1 MRRNNNMLKGSIVAL
16 VTPFN
21 KDGSVNFP
29 KLKELLEYHIANK
42 SGGIVILGTTGE
54 ASTLSFE
61 EEAEIVKF
69 SVDIVKKRV
78 PLIVG
83 SGSNET
89 EKAVTMSRK
98 YSEMGA
104 DYVLVITPYYNKTNE
119 SGLIKHFTAV
129 ADASLCPVIMYN
141 VPGRTGM
148 NMSYHAVEVLS
159 KHPNICGIKE
169 ASGNMSYAMK
179 ISKLLNKDFFM
190 LSGNDDIIVPMM
202 SIGAEGV
209 ISVVAN
215 IAPKQTAKICE
226 LCLENR
232 YPEALKIQ
240 NDLLTLI
247 NDLFLEVNPIPV
259 KAAMDYIGEHKVGGY
274 RAPLDEMDPTKKKQL
289 EAEIDRVKELIF

>member
-1 MRRNNNMLKGSIVAL
+1 MELKGSIVAL

-21 KDGSVNFP
+21 QDGSVNYD
-29 KLKELLEYHIANK
+29 ELGRLLDYHCDNN

-61 EEAEIVKF
+61 EEEKIVKF
-69 SVDIVKKRV
+69 SVARVNHRV
-78 PLIVG
+78 PVIVG

-89 EKAVTMSRK
+89 AKAVTYSKK
-98 YSEMGA
+98 YSELGA

-119 SGLIKHFTAV
+119 TGLIKHFEAV
-129 ADASLCPVIMYN
+129 AAASKCPVIMYN

-148 NMSYHAVEVLS
+148 SISISALEKLS
-159 KHPNICGIKE
+159 KNPNIYGIKE
-169 ASGNMSYAMK
+169 ASGNMSYAAK
-179 ISKLLNKDFFM
+179 VSKLLGKDFHMF
-190 LSGNDDIIVPMM
+190 SGNDDIIVPMM

-209 ISVVAN
+209 ISVLAN
-215 IAPKQTAKICE
+215 VAPKQTAKMCE
-226 LCLENR
+226 LCLNNK

-259 KAAMDYIGEHKVGGY
+259 KAAMDYIGLFNVGGY
-274 RAPLDEMDPTKKKQL
+274 RAPLDDMDPTKRKVL
-289 EAEIDRVKELIF
+289 EAEIDRIKELIY

>member
-1 MRRNNNMLKGSIVAL
+1 MLKGSMVTL

-21 KDGSVNFP
+21 EDGSVNFE
-29 KLKELLEYHIANK
+29 KLGELLEYHIANK

-54 ASTLSFE
+54 ASTLSFD

-69 SVDIVKKRV
+69 SVKKVNKRV

-159 KHPNICGIKE
+159 KHPNIYGIKE
-169 ASGNMSYAMK
+169 ASGNLSYAMK
-179 ISKLLNKDFFM
+179 LSRLLNDNFIM
-190 LSGNDDIIVPMM
+190 LSGNDDIIVPM
-202 SIGAEGV
+202 IAAGASGV
-209 ISVVAN
+209 ISVLAN
-215 IAPKQTAKICE
+215 IAPQNTAKICE
-226 LCLENR
+226 LCFENK
-232 YPEALKIQ
+232 YAEALKLAG
-240 NDLLTLI
+240 DLLTFT
-247 NDLFLEVNPIPV
+247 NDLFLEVNPIPI
-259 KAAMDYIGEHKVGGY
+259 KEAMNYFGFNVGWY
-274 RAPLDEMDPTKKKQL
+274 RAPLDNMSEANAKILKAEMDN
-289 EAEIDRVKELIF
+289 VKELIK

>member
-1 MRRNNNMLKGSIVAL
+1 MLKGSIVAL

-21 KDGSVNFP
+21 NDGSVNFEE
-29 KLKELLEYHIANK
+29 LGNLLEYHIANN

-61 EEAEIVKF
+61 EEAEIVEY
-69 SVDIVKKRV
+69 SVKKINKRV

-89 EKAVTMSRK
+89 EKAVRMSKK

-119 SGLIKHFTAV
+119 SGLIKHFQAV

-148 NMSYHAVEVLS
+148 SMSIHALEVLS

-169 ASGNMSYAMK
+169 ASGNISYSSKVA
-179 ISKLLNKDFFM
+179 KLLSNDFAM
-190 LSGNDDIIVPMM
+190 YSGNDDIIVPMM
-202 SIGAEGV
+202 SIGAMGV

-215 IAPKQTAKICE
+215 IAPKQTAKIVD
-226 LCLENR
+226 LCLEGE
-232 YPEALKIQ
+232 YVEANKLQ
-240 NDLLTLI
+240 QDLLDLI
-247 NDLFLEVNPIPV
+247 NDLFIEVNPIPV
-259 KAAMDYIGEHKVGGY
+259 KEAMNYLGMNVGGY
-274 RAPLDEMDPTKKKQL
+274 RMPLDYMSEGNKKIL
-289 EAEIDRVKELIF
+289 TNEIDRIKELIY